1 MSAPAGDEGVD
12 EGADAG
18 AAGPRFAPVARRLA
32 GLAGWHL
39 GWSPAQF
46 WAATP
51 DEMETIVRAM
61 LGVED
66 GAAGAAPPSR
76 AAVARLQEMF
86 PDG

>member
-1 MSAPAGDEGVD
+1 MSVAPEGKGAGE
-12 EGADAG
+12 DAG
-18 AAGPRFAPVARRLA
+18 AGGEGDGFAPVARRLA

-39 GWSPAQF
+39 GWSPEQF

-76 AAVARLQEMF
+76 AAMARLQEMF